1 MQLNRSTAF
10 LLGIVITTLLTVH
23 SSELEAKN
31 LQGSKEQC
39 KRIATKID
47 KINDKRRAGGS
58 SAQMDKWRKKRNT
71 LSDKAYKLNCR
82 KHGITK

>member
-1 MQLNRSTAF
+1 MQLNRTAA
-10 LLGIVITTLLTVH
+10 LLLSIVITTLLIVH
-23 SSELEAKN
+23 SSKLEAKN

-47 KINDKRRAGGS
+47 MINDKRRAGGS
-58 SAQMDKWRKKRNT
+58 SAQMDKWRKKRNA

-82 KHGITK
+82 KHGIIK